1 MQTIYLKSPMK
12 EEFKKYIKK
21 EKYNP
26 DIDKT
31 EIWIGNFSNDPIEPI
46 DVICEII
53 RYFNYKNYKII
64 VDDYLSYNNRGIWDS
79 PIIFNNITFNK
90 EVAFMFYSFKD
101 NISFINCT
109 FKEDI
114 IFGNCTF
121 AKDISF
127 RNCTFRA
134 NTNFWHTTFSSTS
147 VFSES
152 KFEGFDNNFCQ
163 SHFYGDIF
171 CENIIVKSNI
181 NFSDSIF
188 EENAYFKGAIL
199 GGEANFS
206 EVKFKTNQKE
216 INVLEYINKKQK
228 EEIDFSIVEF
238 ETVIF
243 KDAIFRENVRFHKS
257 IFKNTANFTNTKF
270 CNLADFYC
278 AHFYKP
284 QQFHFTDF
292 LDRAIFSSTEFDEE
306 VQFLHCTVDS
316 NSYIGFESAIFKKGL
331 DISRSDFNDRA
342 NFWNIKLEEKDIFTS
357 SKYQNDFK
365 EEAELKTTKNTPT
378 IYKKI
383 RETYR
388 IIKSNFYS
396 QNNKIEG
403 LKFYEKEMSVYL
415 EEKRAED
422 KKLNSTNKFTLRNLN
437 LENEIDSFFTNKSA
451 IIKKK
456 LTSFCSFFICFY
468 QNILLPSYELFPFIE
483 FFKSILSQFKKT
495 FKDVFSFLY
504 KPFYIILYIIVISF
518 KEFRNRNI
526 TLYRSSFCIMILF
539 FFLAYMISKEY
550 CWFWAFVIIST
561 LVVLTEFYDRRKD
574 TRKLIRSNNYIPFV
588 LITFALIW
596 SFIVFYGYG
605 NYKQDFFYLLI
616 NKTYYSLKIIIKDID
631 MLVIGSYGIIIL
643 SFIFLVV
650 FRRQDKIILW
660 LNKNSNEFETN
671 WVVGVNFSMLVGCLT
686 YFTILLS
693 INSNIVFDESTEGI
707 SNFLTSLVDVF
718 NITKWDNLEIIGVKL
733 KGFSYLLLFI
743 GRIFIGYGYYQTI
756 QAFRKFGKS

>member
-147 VFSES
+147 VFSKS

-403 LKFYEKEMSVYL
+403 LKFYEKEMSAYL
-415 EEKRAED
+415 EENRN
-422 KKLNSTNKFTLRNLN
+422 KKDNSENYSSKKKEVNDSILLKKCLTNKFINRLFTLLLILLYLPFCMFIILLSPIYLTAILIHKTTN
-437 LENEIDSFFTNKSA
+437 IDTKNTLYFIINFIFLGLYIFTKDLIWYILFA
-451 IIKKK
+451 PQYI
-456 LTSFCSFFICFY
+456 Y
-468 QNILLPSYELFPFIE
+468 NILYSIPNFKKNISYSIKENNYISLI
-483 FFKSILSQFKKT
+483 ILSICLVSTLVAVYGIPNQNNYILLWEGKILSFNNNILT
-495 FKDVFSFLY
+495 FIS
-504 KPFYIILYIIVISF
+504 YISLIIIA
-518 KEFRNRNI
+518 
-526 TLYRSSFCIMILF
+526 LL
-539 FFLAYMISKEY
+539 
-550 CWFWAFVIIST
+550 FVIIFKKN
-561 LVVLTEFYDRRKD
+561 EK
-574 TRKLIRSNNYIPFV
+574 I
-588 LITFALIW
+588 
-596 SFIVFYGYG
+596 
-605 NYKQDFFYLLI
+605 LLW
-616 NKTYYSLKIIIKDID
+616 
-631 MLVIGSYGIIIL
+631 
-643 SFIFLVV
+643 F
-650 FRRQDKIILW
+650 
-660 LNKNSNEFETN
+660 NKNSNNFGTN
-671 WVVGVNFSMLVGCLT
+671 WFIGLNFTTLVALITYVVIS
-686 YFTILLS
+686 LLS
-693 INSNIVFDESTEGI
+693 SNVILQFDAEGVG
-707 SNFLTSLVDVF
+707 NFLKGLVKIINVTEWSD
-718 NITKWDNLEIIGVKL
+718 ITFLEQELTNWQYI
-733 KGFSYLLLFI
+733 FLFI

>member
-1 MQTIYLKSPMK
+1 MQTFYFKSPMK

-21 EKYNP
+21 EEYNP
-26 DIDKT
+26 DINKT

-53 RYFNYKNYKII
+53 RYFNYKNYNII

-79 PIIFNNITFNK
+79 PIIFNNITFNE

-134 NTNFWHTTFSSTS
+134 NTNFWHTTFFSTS

-238 ETVIF
+238 ETITF
-243 KDAIFRENVRFHKS
+243 KDAVFSKNVRFHKS
-257 IFKNTANFTNTKF
+257 IFKNSANFTNTKF
-270 CNLADFYC
+270 CNLVDFYC

-292 LDRAIFSSTEFDEE
+292 LDRAIFSSIEFDEE
-306 VQFLHCTVDS
+306 VQFLHCRVDS
-316 NSYIGFESAIFKKGL
+316 NSYIRFESATFKKSL
-331 DISRSDFNDRA
+331 DISRSNFNDKA
-342 NFWNIKLEEKDIFTS
+342 NFWNIELEEGNAFTS
-357 SKYQNDFK
+357 SKYQDDFEVHK
-365 EEAELKTTKNTPT
+365 NEINSEKTVPSV
-378 IYKKI
+378 YKQL

-388 IIKSNFYS
+388 IIKSSFYS

-403 LKFYEKEMSVYL
+403 LKFYEKEMSAYLRELNNTMTSKKKKEIILPNSETKEYNPLIIFGVYVSGFFMFL
-415 EEKRAED
+415 YSSLYSFNFND
-422 KKLNSTNKFTLRNLN
+422 KDYYIAFFCFFFFFIIFTFSNWKSKFPIDELYKIRNFWYLFSLTLYIGLF
-437 LENEIDSFFTNKSA
+437 LLTLYYVPMYIPAVFAIEYSVFA
-451 IIKKK
+451 IIA
-456 LTSFCSFFICFY
+456 LLFY
-468 QNILLPSYELFPFIE
+468 LFLDNNRILLYFN
-483 FFKSILSQFKKT
+483 K
-495 FKDVFSFLY
+495 Y
-504 KPFYIILYIIVISF
+504 
-518 KEFRNRNI
+518 
-526 TLYRSSFCIMILF
+526 
-539 FFLAYMISKEY
+539 
-550 CWFWAFVIIST
+550 
-561 LVVLTEFYDRRKD
+561 
-574 TRKLIRSNNYIPFV
+574 SNNF
-588 LITFALIW
+588 
-596 SFIVFYGYG
+596 G
-605 NYKQDFFYLLI
+605 
-616 NKTYYSLKIIIKDID
+616 
-631 MLVIGSYGIIIL
+631 
-643 SFIFLVV
+643 
-650 FRRQDKIILW
+650 
-660 LNKNSNEFETN
+660 TN
-671 WVVGVNFSMLVGCLT
+671 WVSGII
-686 YFTILLS
+686 FTILSSLLTFS
-693 INSNIVFDESTEGI
+693 SLITRRQVKLQLDLEGVG
-707 SNFLTSLVDVF
+707 NFLKGLVD
-718 NITKWDNLEIIGVKL
+718 ILNLTDWNEMTILGEKL
-733 KGFSYLLLFI
+733 TNWQYIFLFI

>member
-1 MQTIYLKSPMK
+1 MK

-21 EKYNP
+21 EENNT
-26 DIDKT
+26 DINKT
-31 EIWIGNFSNDPIEPI
+31 EIWIGNFSNDPTIDPI
-46 DVICEII
+46 DIICEII
-53 RYFNYKNYKII
+53 WHFNYKNYKFI
-64 VDDYLSYNNRGIWDS
+64 VDDYLSYNNGGFWNS

-90 EVAFMFYSFKD
+90 EVAFKFYSFED
-101 NISFINCT
+101 NVSFINCI

-127 RNCTFRA
+127 RNCSLRA
-134 NTNFWHTTFSSTS
+134 NTNFWKTTFSSTS

-206 EVKFKTNQKE
+206 EVKFKTNQKD

-243 KDAIFRENVRFHKS
+243 KDAVFSKNVRFHKS

-270 CNLADFYC
+270 SKLVDFYC
-278 AHFYKP
+278 THFYKP
-284 QQFHFTDF
+284 QQFHLTDF
-292 LDRAIFSSTEFDEE
+292 LDRAIFSNTEFDEE
-306 VQFLHCTVDS
+306 VQFLHCRVDS
-316 NSYIGFESAIFKKGL
+316 NSYIKFESVTFKKSL
-331 DISRSDFNDRA
+331 DISRSNFNDKA
-342 NFWNIKLEEKDIFTS
+342 NFWNIELEEGNILTS
-357 SKYQNDFK
+357 SKYQDDFEVHK
-365 EEAELKTTKNTPT
+365 NEINSEKTVPS
-378 IYKKI
+378 IYKQL

-415 EEKRAED
+415 EEKREE
-422 KKLNSTNKFTLRNLN
+422 TNK
-437 LENEIDSFFTNKSA
+437 KSPP
-451 IIKKK
+451 K
-456 LTSFCSFFICFY
+456 
-468 QNILLPSYELFPFIE
+468 N
-483 FFKSILSQFKKT
+483 KKT
-495 FKDVFSFLY
+495 FREKFIEKFIEEPILNIGLLLVSIFTFLWAIL
-504 KPFYIILYIIVISF
+504 KCPIFYIASVIFTSLIILGIVIKNKESLKYRNPIKQNYYMPIILLVIATVLIYIYIYNIENPWYIISAYIVLLCGMLL
-518 KEFRNRNI
+518 
-526 TLYRSSFCIMILF
+526 LYFSIE
-539 FFLAYMISKEY
+539 K
-550 CWFWAFVIIST
+550 
-561 LVVLTEFYDRRKD
+561 
-574 TRKLIRSNNYIPFV
+574 
-588 LITFALIW
+588 
-596 SFIVFYGYG
+596 
-605 NYKQDFFYLLI
+605 
-616 NKTYYSLKIIIKDID
+616 
-631 MLVIGSYGIIIL
+631 
-643 SFIFLVV
+643 
-650 FRRQDKIILW
+650 DKIILW
-660 LNKNSNEFETN
+660 FNKNSNEFDTN
-671 WVVGVNFSMLVGCLT
+671 WVVGVNFSLLVGTLT
-686 YFTILLS
+686 YLIVLLS
-693 INSNIVFDESTEGI
+693 MFIFTDLTIDNINSSI
-707 SNFLTSLVDVF
+707 FLTSLVDVF

>member
-1 MQTIYLKSPMK
+1 MK

-21 EKYNP
+21 EEYNP
-26 DIDKT
+26 DINKT

-53 RYFNYKNYKII
+53 RYFNYKNYNII

-79 PIIFNNITFNK
+79 PIIFNNITFNE

-206 EVKFKTNQKE
+206 EVKFKTNQKD
-216 INVLEYINKKQK
+216 INDLENINKKQK

-243 KDAIFRENVRFHKS
+243 KNAFFFKNVRFHKS

-270 CNLADFYC
+270 CNLVDFYY

-292 LDRAIFSSTEFDEE
+292 LDRAIFSNTEFDEE
-306 VQFLHCTVDS
+306 VQFLHCRVDS
-316 NSYIGFESAIFKKGL
+316 NSYIRFESATFKKSL
-331 DISRSDFNDRA
+331 DISRSNFNDKA
-342 NFWNIKLEEKDIFTS
+342 NFWNIELEEGDTFTS
-357 SKYQNDFK
+357 PKYQNDFDEK
-365 EEAELKTTKNTPT
+365 AKTESTKNTPT

-403 LKFYEKEMSVYL
+403 LKFYEKEMSAYL
-415 EEKRAED
+415 EENRN
-422 KKLNSTNKFTLRNLN
+422 KKDNSENYSSKKKEVNDSLLLKKCLTNKFINRLFTLLLILLYLPFCMFIILLSPIYLTAILIHKTTN
-437 LENEIDSFFTNKSA
+437 IDTKNTLYFIINFIFLGLYIFTKDLIWYILFA
-451 IIKKK
+451 PQYI
-456 LTSFCSFFICFY
+456 Y
-468 QNILLPSYELFPFIE
+468 NILYSIPNLKKNISYSIKENNYISLI
-483 FFKSILSQFKKT
+483 ILSICLVSTLVAVYGIPNQNNYILLWEGKILSFNNNILT
-495 FKDVFSFLY
+495 FIS
-504 KPFYIILYIIVISF
+504 YISLIIIA
-518 KEFRNRNI
+518 
-526 TLYRSSFCIMILF
+526 LL
-539 FFLAYMISKEY
+539 
-550 CWFWAFVIIST
+550 FVIIFKKN
-561 LVVLTEFYDRRKD
+561 EK
-574 TRKLIRSNNYIPFV
+574 I
-588 LITFALIW
+588 
-596 SFIVFYGYG
+596 
-605 NYKQDFFYLLI
+605 LLW
-616 NKTYYSLKIIIKDID
+616 
-631 MLVIGSYGIIIL
+631 
-643 SFIFLVV
+643 F
-650 FRRQDKIILW
+650 
-660 LNKNSNEFETN
+660 NKNSNNFGTN
-671 WVVGVNFSMLVGCLT
+671 WFIGLNFTTLVALITYVVIS
-686 YFTILLS
+686 LLS
-693 INSNIVFDESTEGI
+693 SNVILQFDAEGVG
-707 SNFLTSLVDVF
+707 NFLKGLVKIINVTEWSD
-718 NITKWDNLEIIGVKL
+718 ITFLEQELTNWQYI
-733 KGFSYLLLFI
+733 FLFI

>member
-1 MQTIYLKSPMK
+1 MK

-21 EKYNP
+21 EEYNP
-26 DIDKT
+26 DINKT
-31 EIWIGNFSNDPIEPI
+31 EIWIGNFSNDPTIDPI
-46 DVICEII
+46 DIICEII
-53 RYFNYKNYKII
+53 WHFNYKNYKFI
-64 VDDYLSYNNRGIWDS
+64 VDDYLSYNNGGFWNS

-90 EVAFMFYSFKD
+90 EVAFKFYSFED
-101 NISFINCT
+101 NVSFINCI

-127 RNCTFRA
+127 RNCSLRA
-134 NTNFWHTTFSSTS
+134 NTNFWKTTFSSTS

-206 EVKFKTNQKE
+206 EVKFKTNQKD

-243 KDAIFRENVRFHKS
+243 KDAVFSKNVRFHKS

-270 CNLADFYC
+270 SKLVDFYC
-278 AHFYKP
+278 THFYKP
-284 QQFHFTDF
+284 QQFHLTDF
-292 LDRAIFSSTEFDEE
+292 LDRAIFSNTEFDEE
-306 VQFLHCTVDS
+306 VQFLHCRVDS
-316 NSYIGFESAIFKKGL
+316 NSYIKFESVTFKKSL
-331 DISRSDFNDRA
+331 DISRSNFNDKA
-342 NFWNIKLEEKDIFTS
+342 NFWNIELEEGNILTS
-357 SKYQNDFK
+357 SKYQDDFEVHK
-365 EEAELKTTKNTPT
+365 NEINSEKTVPS
-378 IYKKI
+378 IYKQL

-415 EEKRAED
+415 EEKREE
-422 KKLNSTNKFTLRNLN
+422 TNK
-437 LENEIDSFFTNKSA
+437 KSPP
-451 IIKKK
+451 K
-456 LTSFCSFFICFY
+456 
-468 QNILLPSYELFPFIE
+468 N
-483 FFKSILSQFKKT
+483 KKT
-495 FKDVFSFLY
+495 FREKFIEKFIEEPILNIGLLLVSIFTFLWAIL
-504 KPFYIILYIIVISF
+504 KCPIFYIASVIFTSLIILGIVIKNKESLKYRNPIKQNYYMPIILLVIATVLIYIYIYNIENPWYIISAYIVLLCGMLL
-518 KEFRNRNI
+518 
-526 TLYRSSFCIMILF
+526 LYFSIE
-539 FFLAYMISKEY
+539 K
-550 CWFWAFVIIST
+550 
-561 LVVLTEFYDRRKD
+561 
-574 TRKLIRSNNYIPFV
+574 
-588 LITFALIW
+588 
-596 SFIVFYGYG
+596 
-605 NYKQDFFYLLI
+605 
-616 NKTYYSLKIIIKDID
+616 
-631 MLVIGSYGIIIL
+631 
-643 SFIFLVV
+643 
-650 FRRQDKIILW
+650 DKIILW
-660 LNKNSNEFETN
+660 FNKNSNEFDTN
-671 WVVGVNFSMLVGCLT
+671 WVVGVNFSLLVGTLT
-686 YFTILLS
+686 YLIVLLS
-693 INSNIVFDESTEGI
+693 MFIFTDLTIDNINSSI
-707 SNFLTSLVDVF
+707 FLTSLVDVF

>member
-1 MQTIYLKSPMK
+1 MRTIYLKSPMK
-12 EEFKKYIKK
+12 KEFKKYIKK
-21 EKYNP
+21 EEYNP
-26 DIDKT
+26 DINKT
-31 EIWIGNFSNDPIEPI
+31 EIWIGNFSNDPTIDPI
-46 DVICEII
+46 DIICEII
-53 RYFNYKNYKII
+53 WHFNYKNYKFI
-64 VDDYLSYNNRGIWDS
+64 VDDYLSYNNGGFWNS

-90 EVAFMFYSFKD
+90 EVAFKFYSFED
-101 NISFINCT
+101 NVSFINCI

-127 RNCTFRA
+127 RNCSLRA
-134 NTNFWHTTFSSTS
+134 NTNFWKTTFSSTS

-206 EVKFKTNQKE
+206 EVKFKTNQKD

-243 KDAIFRENVRFHKS
+243 KDAVFSKNVRFHKS

-270 CNLADFYC
+270 SKLVDFYC
-278 AHFYKP
+278 THFYKP
-284 QQFHFTDF
+284 QQFHLTDF
-292 LDRAIFSSTEFDEE
+292 LDRAIFSNTEFDEE
-306 VQFLHCTVDS
+306 VQFLHCRVDS
-316 NSYIGFESAIFKKGL
+316 NSYIKFESVTFKKSL
-331 DISRSDFNDRA
+331 DISRSNFNDKA
-342 NFWNIKLEEKDIFTS
+342 NFWNIELEEGNILTS
-357 SKYQNDFK
+357 SKYQDDFEVHK
-365 EEAELKTTKNTPT
+365 NEINSEKTVPS
-378 IYKKI
+378 IYKQL

-415 EEKRAED
+415 EEKREE
-422 KKLNSTNKFTLRNLN
+422 TNK
-437 LENEIDSFFTNKSA
+437 KSPP
-451 IIKKK
+451 K
-456 LTSFCSFFICFY
+456 
-468 QNILLPSYELFPFIE
+468 N
-483 FFKSILSQFKKT
+483 KKT
-495 FKDVFSFLY
+495 FREKFIEKFIEEPILNIGLLLVSIFTFLWAIL
-504 KPFYIILYIIVISF
+504 KCPIFYIASVIFTSLIILGIVIKNKESLKYRNPIKQNYYMPIILLVIATVLIYIYIYNIENPWYIISAYIVLLCGMLL
-518 KEFRNRNI
+518 
-526 TLYRSSFCIMILF
+526 LYFSIE
-539 FFLAYMISKEY
+539 K
-550 CWFWAFVIIST
+550 
-561 LVVLTEFYDRRKD
+561 
-574 TRKLIRSNNYIPFV
+574 
-588 LITFALIW
+588 
-596 SFIVFYGYG
+596 
-605 NYKQDFFYLLI
+605 
-616 NKTYYSLKIIIKDID
+616 
-631 MLVIGSYGIIIL
+631 
-643 SFIFLVV
+643 
-650 FRRQDKIILW
+650 DKIILW
-660 LNKNSNEFETN
+660 FNKNSNEFDTN
-671 WVVGVNFSMLVGCLT
+671 WVVGVNFSLLVGTLT
-686 YFTILLS
+686 YLIVLLS
-693 INSNIVFDESTEGI
+693 MFIFTDLTIDNINSSI
-707 SNFLTSLVDVF
+707 FLTSLVDVF

>member
-1 MQTIYLKSPMK
+1 MK

-21 EKYNP
+21 EEYNS
-26 DIDKT
+26 DINKT
-31 EIWIGNFSNDPIEPI
+31 EIWIGNFSNDPTIDPI
-46 DVICEII
+46 DIICEII
-53 RYFNYKNYKII
+53 WHFNYKNYKFI
-64 VDDYLSYNNRGIWDS
+64 VDDYLSYNNGGFWNS

-90 EVAFMFYSFKD
+90 EVAFKFYSFED
-101 NISFINCT
+101 NVSFINCI

-127 RNCTFRA
+127 RNCSLRA
-134 NTNFWHTTFSSTS
+134 NTNFWKTTFSSTS

-206 EVKFKTNQKE
+206 EVKFKTNQKD

-243 KDAIFRENVRFHKS
+243 KDAVFSKNVRFHKS

-270 CNLADFYC
+270 SKLVDFYC
-278 AHFYKP
+278 THFYKP
-284 QQFHFTDF
+284 QQFHLTDF
-292 LDRAIFSSTEFDEE
+292 LDRAIFSNTEFDEE
-306 VQFLHCTVDS
+306 VQFLHCRVDS
-316 NSYIGFESAIFKKGL
+316 NSYIKFESVTFKKSL
-331 DISRSDFNDRA
+331 DISRSNFNDKA
-342 NFWNIKLEEKDIFTS
+342 NFWNIELEEGNILTS
-357 SKYQNDFK
+357 SKYQDDFEVHK
-365 EEAELKTTKNTPT
+365 NEINSEKTVPS
-378 IYKKI
+378 IYKQL

-415 EEKRAED
+415 EEKREE
-422 KKLNSTNKFTLRNLN
+422 TNK
-437 LENEIDSFFTNKSA
+437 KSPP
-451 IIKKK
+451 K
-456 LTSFCSFFICFY
+456 
-468 QNILLPSYELFPFIE
+468 N
-483 FFKSILSQFKKT
+483 KKT
-495 FKDVFSFLY
+495 FREKFIEKFIEEPILNIGLLLVSIFTFLWAIL
-504 KPFYIILYIIVISF
+504 KCPIFYIASVIFTSLIILGIVIKNKESLKYRNPIKQNYYMPIILLVIATVLIYIYIYNIENPWYIISAYIVLLCGMLL
-518 KEFRNRNI
+518 
-526 TLYRSSFCIMILF
+526 LYFSIE
-539 FFLAYMISKEY
+539 K
-550 CWFWAFVIIST
+550 
-561 LVVLTEFYDRRKD
+561 
-574 TRKLIRSNNYIPFV
+574 
-588 LITFALIW
+588 
-596 SFIVFYGYG
+596 
-605 NYKQDFFYLLI
+605 
-616 NKTYYSLKIIIKDID
+616 
-631 MLVIGSYGIIIL
+631 
-643 SFIFLVV
+643 
-650 FRRQDKIILW
+650 DKIILW
-660 LNKNSNEFETN
+660 FNKNSNEFDTN
-671 WVVGVNFSMLVGCLT
+671 WVVGVNFSLLVGTLT
-686 YFTILLS
+686 YLIVLLS
-693 INSNIVFDESTEGI
+693 MFIFTDLTIDNSNSSI
-707 SNFLTSLVDVF
+707 FLTSLVDVF